1 MLMIEIQFFDE
12 KGCEVETDSPSVTVL
27 TFPPLLTDQQEL
39 FHAMLRGERIWS
51 IEHSIRVCH

>member
-1 MLMIEIQFFDE
+1 MIEIQFFDE
-12 KGCEVETDSPSVTVL
+12 KGCEVETDSPSVTVI

-51 IEHSIRVCH
+51 IEHSIRVCQ